1 MANLYFSSD
10 EHFGHARIIEYTN
23 RPFKNVDEM
32 NKELI
37 RRFNERVKDDD
48 TCIIVGDF
56 CFKNSP
62 GGKEGEGLPVHAKNY
77 IKQLNGYKV
86 FVRGNH
92 DCFSLDTRI
101 LTKNGYKYYN
111 EVKIGDLI
119 PTVNLVNKCV
129 EFQPIQTI
137 VINNIDKSYIIK
149 NKSFDGIFS
158 NTHRHYLPTFNSN
171 TTNSKR
177 FSGRWLWKIKNSEE
191 VINSCYAYI
200 PTTCPSKNKDIN
212 ISDDILRLFAWIH
225 TDGYIDRTHDTLGIC
240 QSKIKN
246 IKKIKSLL
254 KKLGITYHFSKRIRN
269 ISQICGKELK
279 TILPCCEFKF
289 RKEESLYIKKLLK
302 LDNDKFSPFLYLLSD
317 AQMRKLVSYLVDGD
331 GSYTSSG
338 SIQIWGKKESL
349 DKWMGLL
356 VTHNIDCSVNKDK
369 RGSYYLCVHTKKV
382 TDFSARQILKND
394 MSIVL
399 KETMKWDVTVKNHII
414 FVERNGKPF
423 ITGNSNNSVQTK
435 IERLVLKIGGMYINV
450 CHKPEDAVIEDKEYY
465 PLNLVGHVHNNWTTK
480 EITKNGKYSLLLNVG
495 VDVHKFYPINFD
507 EIKAMWDKWL
517 SAHKNRK
524 EIQRCLT
531 QSQKNK

>member
-92 DCFSLDTRI
+92 DR
-101 LTKNGYKYYN
+101 
-111 EVKIGDLI
+111 
-119 PTVNLVNKCV
+119 
-129 EFQPIQTI
+129 
-137 VINNIDKSYIIK
+137 
-149 NKSFDGIFS
+149 
-158 NTHRHYLPTFNSN
+158 
-171 TTNSKR
+171 
-177 FSGRWLWKIKNSEE
+177 
-191 VINSCYAYI
+191 
-200 PTTCPSKNKDIN
+200 
-212 ISDDILRLFAWIH
+212 
-225 TDGYIDRTHDTLGIC
+225 
-240 QSKIKN
+240 
-246 IKKIKSLL
+246 
-254 KKLGITYHFSKRIRN
+254 
-269 ISQICGKELK
+269 
-279 TILPCCEFKF
+279 
-289 RKEESLYIKKLLK
+289 
-302 LDNDKFSPFLYLLSD
+302 
-317 AQMRKLVSYLVDGD
+317 
-331 GSYTSSG
+331 
-338 SIQIWGKKESL
+338 
-349 DKWMGLL
+349 
-356 VTHNIDCSVNKDK
+356 
-369 RGSYYLCVHTKKV
+369 
-382 TDFSARQILKND
+382 
-394 MSIVL
+394 
-399 KETMKWDVTVKNHII
+399 
-414 FVERNGKPF
+414 
-423 ITGNSNNSVQTK
+423 NNSVQTK
-435 IERLVLKIGGMYINV
+435 IERLVLKIGGMSINV
-450 CHKPEDAVIEDKEYY
+450 CHRPEDAVIEDKEYY